1 MVPIGAMRAPDD
13 DALMAGMAAGDTAC
27 ATVIVRRYQRHV
39 FGVAVAVVGDPSSA
53 EDVAQEAFTRAWRHA
68 GVYDPARSSVATWL
82 ASITRNLAI
91 DAVRVRR
98 AAPVDAEALAEIL
111 GDARGPG
118 PAERAE
124 ASSEQVRLR
133 EALARLPEAQR
144 RAVVLAAIGG
154 RTAAEVSRVEEIPV
168 GTAKTRIR
176 TGLLR
181 LREDLLRQDRRAA
194 DGEVLE

>member
-1 MVPIGAMRAPDD
+1 MVPIGAMRPPDD

-27 ATVIVRRYQRHV
+27 AAVIVRRYQRHV
-39 FGVAVAVVGDPSSA
+39 YGVAVAVLGDHAAA

-68 GVYDPARSSVATWL
+68 GVYDPARSSLATWL

-98 AAPVDAEALAEIL
+98 VAPIDPEALAEIL
-111 GDARGPG
+111 GDARAPG

-133 EALARLPEAQR
+133 EALARLPEPQR

-154 RTAAEVSRVEEIPV
+154 RTAAEVSRVEEIPI

-181 LREDLLRQDRRAA
+181 LREDLIRQDRRAA